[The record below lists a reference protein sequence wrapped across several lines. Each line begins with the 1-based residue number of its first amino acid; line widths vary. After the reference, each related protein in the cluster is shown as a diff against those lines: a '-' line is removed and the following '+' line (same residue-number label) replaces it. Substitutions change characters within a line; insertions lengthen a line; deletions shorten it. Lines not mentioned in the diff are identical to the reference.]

1 MVGWSQHALFTAV
14 AWHPIHE
21 GLFVSGGSDGA
32 VMFWNMGLVYIY
44 LIIYRVGI
52 NVRTTYSY
60 SLAVLY
66 QEKTSWYARIWLIKA
81 VVLTASSVWHTGIH
95 DIYGINVWNILV
107 QLYVFY
113 YTALIERL
121 DQWKRPMK
129 EWCGVLPGIQWAIF
143 WQLDQMT
150 TPRKYWHLNVKF
162 QYADWYIV
170 HERQYLRNK

>member
-1 MVGWSQHALFTAV
+1 MITACFVYSCSLAPHTWGFICEWWIRWSGNVLEH
-14 AWHPIHE
+14 
-21 GLFVSGGSDGA
+21 GVS
-32 VMFWNMGLVYIY
+32 IY
-44 LIIYRVGI
+44 LLDHLQSRDQCKNNIFLQSSCI
-52 NVRTTYSY
+52 
-60 SLAVLY
+60 Y

>member
-44 LIIYRVGI
+44 LIIYWEGI

-95 DIYGINVWNILV
+95 DI
-107 QLYVFY
+107 
-113 YTALIERL
+113 
-121 DQWKRPMK
+121 
-129 EWCGVLPGIQWAIF
+129 
-143 WQLDQMT
+143 
-150 TPRKYWHLNVKF
+150 
-162 QYADWYIV
+162 
-170 HERQYLRNK
+170 

>member
-1 MVGWSQHALFTAV
+1 MITACFVYSCSLAPHTWGFICEWWIRWSGNVLEH
-14 AWHPIHE
+14 
-21 GLFVSGGSDGA
+21 GVS
-32 VMFWNMGLVYIY
+32 IY
-44 LIIYRVGI
+44 LLDHLQSRDQCKNNIFLQSSCIIPRKNFLICKDLANKSSGFDCQLSL
-52 NVRTTYSY
+52 TYSWY
-60 SLAVLY
+60 LRY
-66 QEKTSWYARIWLIKA
+66 QCLKYPCST
-81 VVLTASSVWHTGIH
+81 VC
-95 DIYGINVWNILV
+95 
-107 QLYVFY
+107 VF
-113 YTALIERL
+113 YTALIERS